1 MNRRIAGIVGLAG
14 ALGLFIG
21 DMLLYGHLGGAGGF
35 LESVE
40 AVASNVSHERIFI
53 GGILGP
59 ICSLLYIIGF
69 WHVYQNIQK
78 SGKIAARTVVAGC
91 AVLIV
96 IGGTYHALW
105 AIRMLIFKHGIG
117 DTQSLEAF
125 VEAVTSYLKI
135 TFIASSIP
143 GFVVFPML
151 IVMVLL
157 GRTGYPRWTVILN
170 PGLLISLS
178 FLVSD
183 LPAPYGLTFYGGY
196 INLVFVVFFVV
207 SVITTWRDDS
217 GA

>member
-35 LESVE
+35 LERVE
-40 AVASNVSHERIFI
+40 TVAADVSLERIFI

-59 ICSLLYIIGF
+59 ICSLLYIAGF
-69 WHVYQNIQK
+69 RHVYQNIRK
-78 SGKIAARTVVAGC
+78 SGEIAARTVFAGC
-91 AVLIV
+91 ALLIV

-105 AIRMLIFKHGIG
+105 AVRMLIFKYGVV

-125 VEAVTSYLKI
+125 VEAVTSYLEI
-135 TFIASSIP
+135 TFIASSVP
-143 GFVVFPML
+143 GFIVFPML
-151 IVMVLL
+151 IVLVLL
-157 GRTGYPRWTVILN
+157 GRTEYPRWTVIAN

-183 LPAPYGLTFYGGY
+183 LPAPYGLTLYGGY

-217 GA
+217 GT